1 MTAFAAIKRLNPEL
15 PLYSVLDPVFARY
28 GRVLEV
34 PDGKDLIRKLA
45 ATPLP
50 ETGNSYQASDE
61 LLEKTDTVK
70 AFAAT
75 VFGGMELQAGFCNG
89 FGHTMNAMEYHKCS
103 EVNVSPTGL
112 VLLLALPEQLSD
124 GTLNS
129 ADVVGFYL
137 PKNVYVEV
145 YAFVL
150 HFAPCR
156 VTKKGFKCLIGLEK
170 HTNEPLP
177 SVDTAAPGEQKL
189 LWARNKWLTCHPD
202 SPQAADGAY
211 VGIVGEN
218 IELRLPEGY

>member
-1 MTAFAAIKRLNPEL
+1 MNTLAVLKKLNPNL
-15 PLYSVLDPVFARY
+15 KLYSVTDPEFARY
-28 GRVLEV
+28 GRVLDV
-34 PDGKDLIRKLA
+34 PNGEELVKKVAR
-45 ATPLP
+45 TPLP
-50 ETGNSYQASDE
+50 ESGNTYTGSVRR
-61 LLEKTDTVK
+61 LEKTDTTK
-70 AFAAT
+70 YLKT
-75 VFGGMELQAGFCNG
+75 LVFGEMDMQAGFCNG

-177 SVDTAAPGEQKL
+177 SVDTAAPGQQKL

-202 SPQAADGAY
+202 SPQAEKGAFA
-211 VGIVGEN
+211 GISGEN
-218 IELRLPEGY
+218 LSLKL